1 MPDSFEELPAD
12 SFEPEGGAS
21 GGPGG
26 NEPVKPLER
35 QKPIDPNAE
44 ADAKAEEKRKMQML
58 ANSMSGGQWLHDL
71 GKRDPIAAQKFSD
84 ENTAGALGEG
94 IAFARG
100 APLVGS
106 SLDEIAAF
114 FQTGKGSGPE
124 YTKKRN
130 EARGAV
136 NEAVSRNPALP
147 TVGSLAFAPMTPA
160 TAPARIALGTASGG
174 MEGAGEAPEWA
185 DILPM
190 AKKGALVGFGT
201 SLAAEAPMAAGRY
214 LGDKKAGVIQG
225 ATDNARKSAEKAFAS
240 ARGAAGAEVAAG
252 QRTLEVMEKAAADEA
267 LPAELRERA
276 REFLAGPEAQALK
289 EQVIRSNLGR
299 GSDQLGRIQRT
310 RDAMSEAGL
319 GLTDDAV
326 SAAAQKRLD
335 DPTALNRRLRE
346 LGPKVILPA
355 VGGAIAGP
363 AGAGVGGLLGAV
375 AGRSAST
382 VRNAI
387 ADPYVSSR
395 LLGAG
400 EALSTGT
407 GKLMS
412 ASTPRIAESAL
423 SRWSGLLNEKN
434 QSKEDEGSE

>member
-1 MPDSFEELPAD
+1 MAD
-12 SFEPEGGAS
+12 WRDEAKAVDDWRKVAEGGAS

-35 QKPIDPNAE
+35 PDPIDPNAE
-44 ADAKAEEKRKMQML
+44 ADAKAEEKRRMAL
-58 ANSMSGGQWLHDL
+58 AISGMTGGQNLASL
-71 GKRDPIAAQKFSD
+71 SPEKRDGFNDKSA
-84 ENTAGALGEG
+84 AGALGAG
-94 IAFARG
+94 IALARG

-136 NEAVSRNPALP
+136 DDAVSQNPHLP
-147 TVGSLAFAPMTPA
+147 TIGSLAFAPMTPA

-214 LGDKKAGVIQG
+214 LGDKKAGVVQG

-252 QRTLEVMEKAAADEA
+252 QRTLDVMEKAAADEA

>member
-26 NEPVKPLER
+26 TEPVKPLER
-35 QKPIDPNAE
+35 PDPIDPNAE
-44 ADAKAEEKRKMQML
+44 ADAKAEEKRRMSL
-58 ANSMSGGQWLHDL
+58 AISGMTGGQNLASL
-71 GKRDPIAAQKFSD
+71 SPEKREGFNDKSA
-84 ENTAGALGEG
+84 AGALGAG
-94 IAFARG
+94 IALARG

-136 NEAVSRNPALP
+136 NDAVSQNPSLP
-147 TVGSLAFAPMTPA
+147 TIGSLAFAPMTPA
-160 TAPARIALGTASGG
+160 TALGRVGLGTASGG

-201 SLAAEAPMAAGRY
+201 SLAAEAPLAAGRY

-240 ARGAAGAEVAAG
+240 ARGAAE
-252 QRTLEVMEKAAADEA
+252 RTLEVMEKAAADEA

-319 GLTDDAV
+319 GLADDAV

-382 VRNAI
+382 VRNLVT
-387 ADPYVSSR
+387 DPYVSSR